1 MTLNIRE
8 IKKVGSTGANVLVNV
23 MNGAIISQIKVDGSR
38 CLKLIDDCESYECK
52 KEAYGNLSEGMKLYS
67 RIVEDIKT
75 GKCVVY

>member
-8 IKKVGSTGANVLVNV
+8 IVKVSSTGVRVTLNLMSGNKLVQLS
-23 MNGAIISQIKVDGSR
+23 MSGSE
-38 CLKLIDDCESYECK
+38 CINLILDCESYECK
-52 KEAYGNLSEGMKLYS
+52 KEAYEKLSESMKLYS